1 MGEAVVDELTKRAR
15 AMRLEPTPAEKAMW
29 IVLRQRQIGGMK
41 FRRQAPI
48 GPNYIA
54 DFACFDPK
62 VIIEV
67 DGGQH
72 AGSMDDFRR
81 DSWFQGQGFRVLRFW
96 NSEVLDHP
104 ESLGELVRHRLKQP

>member
-1 MGEAVVDELTKRAR
+1 MVDDLTRNAR

-29 IVLRQRQIGGMK
+29 RLLRRRQINGMK

-48 GPNYIA
+48 GPYIA

-72 AGSMDDFRR
+72 AGNIADARR
-81 DSWFQGQGFRVLRFW
+81 DAWFRSQGFKVLRFW
-96 NSEVLDHP
+96 NGEVLDHP
-104 ESLGELVRHRLKQP
+104 ESPHELVQSRLQQA

>member
-1 MGEAVVDELTKRAR
+1 MDDLTRNAR
-15 AMRLEPTPAEKAMW
+15 AMRREPTPAEKAMW
-29 IVLRQRQIGGMK
+29 RVLRRRQFEGMR

-48 GPNYIA
+48 GPYIA

-62 VIIEV
+62 VIIEA

-72 AGSMDDFRR
+72 ADSATDARR
-81 DSWFQGQGFRVLRFW
+81 DAWFRSQGFTVLRFW

-104 ESLGELVRHRLKQP
+104 ESLPELILSRL

>member
-1 MGEAVVDELTKRAR
+1 
-15 AMRLEPTPAEKAMW
+15 MW
-29 IVLRQRQIGGMK
+29 RVLRRRQLDGMK

-72 AGSMDDFRR
+72 ADNAYDLRR
-81 DSWFQGQGFRVLRFW
+81 DAWFRSQGFVVLRFW
-96 NSEVLDHP
+96 NGEVLDHP
-104 ESLGELVRHRLKQP
+104 DDLPELVRNRLKQA